1 MRFADPVFSSKNLQ
15 IVRARL
21 TDDETIA
28 ACTEVGKR
36 MGKQV
41 TVIAESD
48 L

>member
-1 MRFADPVFSSKNLQ
+1 MHFADPVFSSKNLQ

-36 MGKQV
+36 MSKQV
-41 TVIAESD
+41 TVIAEN
-48 L
+48 

>member
-1 MRFADPVFSSKNLQ
+1 MRFADPVFTGKNLQ

-28 ACTEVGKR
+28 TCVEVGRR
-36 MGKQV
+36 MGKQI